1 MITIDIIQTE
11 REVNSLGSF
20 KVKIKAHAKSF
31 VKKKLAE
38 YTPNTKKKSG
48 GFIQGM
54 IRNKVTEGRE
64 SMNDGKFN
72 NAKLGTAVRKDM
84 VQSSRDSKYDALESY
99 NRGMN
104 EHKRK
109 DKWVF

>member
-1 MITIDIIQTE
+1 MA
-11 REVNSLGSF
+11 F
-20 KVKIKAHAKSF
+20 KIKAHAKDF

-38 YTPNTKKKSG
+38 YTPSSHKKSG
-48 GFIQGM
+48 GLIDSFRNNKSGGFVSGM

-104 EHKRK
+104 DHKRK